1 MKITYKYDK
10 GNQFVQ
16 VYLRNR
22 FIGTV
27 FGPIE
32 DGKDVEYE
40 NLEGM
45 TYMCDS
51 FTEAVGDLLSDANEK
66 RLIAPS
72 LEEGAAA
79 HSKERVFLQTAIDRA
94 TKAAVNLDCTVSDL
108 DICSTVIGTE
118 VEEVKRTL
126 DQAIGAVSD
135 ALKQMRE
142 MRDAIKR

>member
-10 GNQFVQ
+10 GNQFVE

-27 FGPIE
+27 FGSVE

-51 FTEAVGDLLSDANEK
+51 FTEAVGNLLSDANEK

-72 LEEGAAA
+72 LEEGSAA
-79 HSKERVFLQTAIDRA
+79 HSNERVYLQTAIDRA
-94 TKAAVNLDCTVSDL
+94 INAAVSLDYTVSDL
-108 DICSTVIGTE
+108 NTCSTVIGTE
-118 VEEVKRTL
+118 VEEIKRTL